1 MTPKKE
7 MKRTGFAGSTNNVPI
22 TAYSSGIRMRKT
34 EKHLPWFGK
43 GGWRVFGAL
52 LLSIS
57 LLAGLWSVSVIP
69 VTAADSHYSKED
81 RERAL
86 AIFTGQD
93 RVKDV
98 TAFAG
103 QNTSCANAGLT
114 NPAAAGFTDIKGKEW
129 YAADVLA
136 LAGNSNGIIKGY
148 PDGSFRANAKLTIDQ
163 FITMLVRAG
172 GETAANHAEYW
183 AIHYLNKAKE
193 MGILQDGDF
202 ADFRAEISREEMA
215 LLMIRFLAGREDISN
230 VNTNQAEE
238 AIVDFALVGAY
249 QKTTPGK
256 ERYQK
261 AVKEAYVLGLLTGYE
276 DTSFQPQ
283 GILTRA
289 EAATVIVRLLNPN
302 RRAVFQPEVMKQKQA
317 ADLANHYYGG
327 SKWVNPA
334 DESIPKLIRV
344 REDQNMTKGGLDY
357 SPSVKDVINNAL
369 FNQSADE
376 IDGLIEYTNEG
387 MKRLGQLEDI
397 ENLLLRRVPKA
408 EAEKVMQYLRKK
420 TNAIEHLGYRN
431 VDFFLD
437 NDRYLVRFR
446 EVRTMINSNE
456 TDFDGN
462 AYYVGFNIWYMDT
475 KWQKLYKESYDFDYP
490 KIR

>member
-22 TAYSSGIRMRKT
+22 TAYSNGIRMRKT
-34 EKHLPWFGK
+34 EKQLPWFRK
-43 GGWRVFGAL
+43 SGWRVFWAL

-57 LLAGLWSVSVIP
+57 LFAGLWSVSVTP
-69 VTAADSHYSKED
+69 VTAAESHYSKED

-86 AIFTGQD
+86 AVFTGQD
-93 RVKDV
+93 
-98 TAFAG
+98 
-103 QNTSCANAGLT
+103 TSYANAGFA
-114 NPAAAGFTDIKGKEW
+114 NPAAAGFSDIKGKEW

-215 LLMIRFLAGREDISN
+215 LLMMRFLAGREEIANIKTD
-230 VNTNQAEE
+230 QAEE

-289 EAATVIVRLLNPN
+289 EAATVIMRLLNPN
-302 RRAVFQPEVMKQKQA
+302 RRAAFQPEVMKQKQA

>member
-7 MKRTGFAGSTNNVPI
+7 MKRTGFAGSTNSVPI
-22 TAYSSGIRMRKT
+22 TAYSSGIGMRKM
-34 EKHLPWFGK
+34 EKQLPWFGK
-43 GGWRVFGAL
+43 NHRRAFCAL

-57 LLAGLWSVSVIP
+57 LFAALGSVSVTP
-69 VTAADSHYSKED
+69 VIAAESHYSKED

-86 AIFTGQD
+86 A
-93 RVKDV
+93 
-98 TAFAG
+98 AFAG
-103 QNTSCANAGLT
+103 QDTSYANAGLT
-114 NPAAAGFTDIKGKEW
+114 NPAAAGFSDIKGKEW

-148 PDGSFRANAKLTIDQ
+148 PDGSFRAGAKLTVDQ

-215 LLMIRFLAGREDISN
+215 LLMMRFLAGREDLSN
-230 VNTNQAEE
+230 LDTNQAEE

-289 EAATVIVRLLNPN
+289 EAATVIMRLLNPN
-302 RRAVFQPEVMKQKQA
+302 RRATFQPEVMKQKQT

-344 REDQNMTKGGLDY
+344 MEDRNMTKGGLPYAPSAKDAIENDY
-357 SPSVKDVINNAL
+357 PNLSV
-369 FNQSADE
+369 DE
-376 IDGLIEYTNEG
+376 IRATIEYTDKG
-387 MKRLGQLEDI
+387 LSPTGQLEDV
-397 ENLLLRRVPKA
+397 EKLLLRRVPKA

-420 TNAIEHLGYRN
+420 TNAIDHLGYRN

-437 NDRYLVRFR
+437 NGRYWVRLR
-446 EVRTMINSNE
+446 EERTMINSNVQE
-456 TDFDGN
+456 FDGN
-462 AYYVGFNIWYMDT
+462 AYYVDFNICYMDA
-475 KWQKLYKESYDFDYP
+475 KWQKLYKEYYDYDYP

>member
-22 TAYSSGIRMRKT
+22 TAYSNGIRMRKT
-34 EKHLPWFGK
+34 EKQLPWFRK
-43 GGWRVFGAL
+43 SGWRVFWAL

-57 LLAGLWSVSVIP
+57 LFAGLWSVSVTP
-69 VTAADSHYSKED
+69 VTAAESHYSKED

-86 AIFTGQD
+86 AVFTGQD
-93 RVKDV
+93 
-98 TAFAG
+98 
-103 QNTSCANAGLT
+103 TSYANAGFA
-114 NPAAAGFTDIKGKEW
+114 NPAAAGFSDIKGKEW

-148 PDGSFRANAKLTIDQ
+148 PDGSFRASAKLTVDQ

-215 LLMIRFLAGREDISN
+215 LLMMRFLAGREEIANIKTD
-230 VNTNQAEE
+230 QAEE

-289 EAATVIVRLLNPN
+289 EAATVIMRLLNPN
-302 RRAVFQPEVMKQKQA
+302 RRAAFQPEVMKQKQA

-334 DESIPKLIRV
+334 DESIPKLIRGI
-344 REDQNMTKGGLDY
+344 EDLKMTKGSLDY
-357 SPSVKDVINNAL
+357 SPGINSL
-369 FNQSADE
+369 ISGGWPSLSIDE

-408 EAEKVMQYLRKK
+408 EVEKVMQYLRKK

-437 NDRYLVRFR
+437 NGRYLVRFQEER
-446 EVRTMINSNE
+446 AMINSNE

-462 AYYVGFNIWYMDT
+462 AYYVSFNIWYMNPE
-475 KWQKLYKESYDFDYP
+475 WQKLYKESYDYDYP

>member
-22 TAYSSGIRMRKT
+22 TAYSSGIGMRKT

-69 VTAADSHYSKED
+69 VTAAESHYSKED

-86 AIFTGQD
+86 AIFAGQD
-93 RVKDV
+93 MVKDV
-98 TAFAG
+98 AAFAG
-103 QNTSCANAGLT
+103 QDTSYANAGLA
-114 NPAAAGFTDIKGKEW
+114 NPAAAGFSDIKEKEW

-148 PDGSFRANAKLTIDQ
+148 PDGSFRANAKLTVDQ

-202 ADFRAEISREEMA
+202 ADFRAEINREEMA
-215 LLMIRFLAGREDISN
+215 LLMMRFLAGREDISN
-230 VNTNQAEE
+230 LDTNQAEE

-289 EAATVIVRLLNPN
+289 EAATVIMRLLNPN
-302 RRAVFQPEVMKQKQA
+302 RRATFQPEVMKQKQA

-334 DESIPKLIRV
+334 DENIPKLIRV
-344 REDQNMTKGGLDY
+344 LEDRKMTKGGLPYAPSAKDAIENDY
-357 SPSVKDVINNAL
+357 PNLSV
-369 FNQSADE
+369 DE
-376 IDGLIEYTNEG
+376 IRATIEYTDQG
-387 MKRLGQLEDI
+387 LSPTGQLEDV
-397 ENLLLRRVPKA
+397 EKLLLRRVPKA

-420 TNAIEHLGYRN
+420 TNAIDHLGYRN

-437 NDRYLVRFR
+437 NGRYWVRLR
-446 EVRTMINSNE
+446 EERTMINSNVQE
-456 TDFDGN
+456 FDGN
-462 AYYVGFNIWYMDT
+462 AYYVDFNICYMDA
-475 KWQKLYKESYDFDYP
+475 KWQKLYKEYYDYDYP